1 MNILE
6 IKELHYEADNTKIL
20 NGISMKIE
28 EGECVSIIGASG
40 SGKSTLLKICAD
52 LIPISKGEL
61 IYRHKNYK
69 EYNPI
74 ELRRKVSYCVQL
86 PHLFGDKVYEN
97 LEFPYNIRKEKSNKN
112 RIIELLEKFNLD
124 ESFLE
129 KDIKSLSGGEKQRIS
144 IIRNLIYKPDIL
156 LLDEATSAL
165 DKENAMVI
173 EKYIEELNKDG
184 VTVIWITHSLEQ
196 SKRIFN
202 KRIEIS
208 EGQVKS
214 IERV

>member
-1 MNILE
+1 MSILE
-6 IKELHYEADNTKIL
+6 IRDLHYEADNTKIL
-20 NGISMKIE
+20 KGISMKIE
-28 EGECVSIIGASG
+28 EGDCVSIIGSSG

-61 IYRHKNYK
+61 IYREKNYK
-69 EYNPI
+69 RYNPI
-74 ELRRKVSYCVQL
+74 ELRRKISYCVQL

-97 LEFPYNIRKEKSNKN
+97 LEFPYNIRKEKIDKG
-112 RIIELLEKFNLD
+112 RIVKLLEKFNLD

-173 EKYIEELNKDG
+173 EKYIEELNKEG

-196 SKRIFN
+196 SERIFN

-214 IERV
+214 IERI

>member
-1 MNILE
+1 MSILE
-6 IKELHYEADNTKIL
+6 IRDLHYEADNTKIL
-20 NGISMKIE
+20 KGISMKIE
-28 EGECVSIIGASG
+28 EGDCVSIIGSSG

-61 IYRHKNYK
+61 IYREKDYK
-69 EYNPI
+69 KYNPI
-74 ELRRKVSYCVQL
+74 ELRRKISYCVQL

-97 LEFPYNIRKEKSNKN
+97 LEFPYNIRKDKIDKE
-112 RIIELLEKFNLD
+112 RIVKLLEKFNLD
-124 ESFLE
+124 ENFLE

-173 EKYIEELNKDG
+173 EKYIEELNKEG

-196 SKRIFN
+196 SERIFN

-208 EGQVKS
+208 EGQVKN
-214 IERV
+214 IERI

>member
-1 MNILE
+1 MSILE
-6 IKELHYEADNTKIL
+6 IRDLHYEADNTKIL
-20 NGISMKIE
+20 KGISMKIE
-28 EGECVSIIGASG
+28 EGDCVSIIGSSG

-52 LIPISKGEL
+52 LIPVSKGEL
-61 IYRHKNYK
+61 VYREKDYK
-69 EYNPI
+69 RYNPI
-74 ELRRKVSYCVQL
+74 ELRRKISYCVQL

-97 LEFPYNIRKEKSNKN
+97 LEFPYNIRKEKIDKG
-112 RIIELLEKFNLD
+112 RIVKLLEKFNLD

-173 EKYIEELNKDG
+173 EKYIEELNKEG

-196 SKRIFN
+196 SERIFN

-214 IERV
+214 IERI